1 MCCNGPTLC
10 LSLPLWFFGVFS
22 VTVVLFKLLSRS
34 DLLQGAEWSRPLAA
48 IFVALLVFARYY
60 YPDLETHGAEEFL

>member
-1 MCCNGPTLC
+1 M
-10 LSLPLWFFGVFS
+10 
-22 VTVVLFKLLSRS
+22 TVVLFKLLSRS